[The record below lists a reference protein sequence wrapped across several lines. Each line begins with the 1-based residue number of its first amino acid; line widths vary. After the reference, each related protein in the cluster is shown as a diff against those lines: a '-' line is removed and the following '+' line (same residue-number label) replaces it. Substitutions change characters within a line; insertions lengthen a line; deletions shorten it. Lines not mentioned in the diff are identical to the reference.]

1 MSTVKKSEV
10 YGVIGTIIINGL
22 IILLLFLFGMSM
34 DPPFKP
40 DPGIEISFG
49 DGLDGAPAEEI
60 ASIPA
65 TAEPVPT
72 PPVEETNPPQQLTQE
87 DPSIAIEAD
96 KKRKEEKRKKEE
108 IRLEQIR
115 QQKIL
120 QEQQAKAARE
130 KAIADAKAAQS
141 AKANA
146 LAKGAF
152 GGGGNNASGNGPG
165 GGGQG
170 STPGNP
176 LGRGTSGGNSW
187 SLEGRD
193 LNSAFYKPPYVGD
206 QEGKIVVGITVDKN
220 GTVIATSIKQGTTI
234 SEENLREECK
244 KAARKLKFSPTNKA
258 GNAMGEIV
266 YRFSQQ

>member
-49 DGLDGAPAEEI
+49 DGLDGAPAEEMQ
-60 ASIPA
+60 AFLLLR
-65 TAEPVPT
+65 TVPT

-141 AKANA
+141 
-146 LAKGAF
+146 
-152 GGGGNNASGNGPG
+152 P
-165 GGGQG
+165 
-170 STPGNP
+170 
-176 LGRGTSGGNSW
+176 
-187 SLEGRD
+187 
-193 LNSAFYKPPYVGD
+193 
-206 QEGKIVVGITVDKN
+206 
-220 GTVIATSIKQGTTI
+220 
-234 SEENLREECK
+234 
-244 KAARKLKFSPTNKA
+244 KLMP
-258 GNAMGEIV
+258 
-266 YRFSQQ
+266 